1 MSRKNLDL
9 EWVRSLAA
17 TLKKHGLH
25 SLDIETEEVSVK
37 LRARSRPL
45 QLPPLSPPTVMEKDE
60 EEALALELVRAQNV
74 GIFRSTVKLKVGE
87 IISKGKKL
95 GSVESI
101 SLQHDLISDRAG
113 RLVEILVAD
122 GDPVEYG
129 QPLLVLSTEDT
140 DV

>member
-25 SLDIETEEVSVK
+25 SLDIETEEVSLK
-37 LRARSRPL
+37 LKASRRPP
-45 QLPPLSPPTVMEKDE
+45 QLPLSPPAAAMEKDE
-60 EEALALELVRAQNV
+60 EEAFNLELIRAQNV

-87 IISKGKKL
+87 MISKGKKL

-101 SLQHDLISDRAG
+101 SLQHDLVSDRKG
-113 RLVEILVAD
+113 RLVEILAAD